1 MAETVFSS
9 ASLTKKLQDI
19 LMKSSSSDAS
29 VADRVD
35 NDNDGGVEGRDD
47 IDAKDQQLL
56 QVANN
61 LFRRKKFPEAAK
73 GYRNVLEISVSD
85 MMKSRASNNLCHLL
99 YKRGNLVEALA
110 FAKKRTELRPTNYK
124 GYFWLA
130 LISSKLRISSGH
142 FKDEDKAVL
151 KLANLLISW
160 HYKKVAMFLYQK
172 FEKVEIPNFFS
183 AIRGTDQLDQV
194 TSKIVEV
201 NSDRDLNHCLRSQD
215 TDLVILLH
223 EGSYEVDFGFNGRL
237 SSSIIGIGSNV
248 QVNVKSTSATAVNI
262 LSGFKVISNVCLNFE
277 GSQLRSC
284 CPDFWSPVVITDCRI
299 VGFSFSFPDP
309 TEASVESFKE
319 LRKVKSKLS
328 PEMYENA
335 LNKLTIEAHKVRT
348 LNLSNLQ
355 FSRFVSRMG
364 REVSLVMHTRT
375 IRQRLKGFGMSRYEK
390 LPTDE
395 KNL

>member
-9 ASLTKKLQDI
+9 ASLTNKLQDI

-130 LISSKLRISSGH
+130 LISVP
-142 FKDEDKAVL
+142 A
-151 KLANLLISW
+151 
-160 HYKKVAMFLYQK
+160 
-172 FEKVEIPNFFS
+172 
-183 AIRGTDQLDQV
+183 
-194 TSKIVEV
+194 
-201 NSDRDLNHCLRSQD
+201 
-215 TDLVILLH
+215 
-223 EGSYEVDFGFNGRL
+223 
-237 SSSIIGIGSNV
+237 
-248 QVNVKSTSATAVNI
+248 STRQNDWRHRVRQ
-262 LSGFKVISNVCLNFE
+262 GPK
-277 GSQLRSC
+277 GSQAMLNPYPAPNLRNCSM
-284 CPDFWSPVVITDCRI
+284 P
-299 VGFSFSFPDP
+299 
-309 TEASVESFKE
+309 
-319 LRKVKSKLS
+319 L
-328 PEMYENA
+328 
-335 LNKLTIEAHKVRT
+335 T
-348 LNLSNLQ
+348 LNLCSQPRANRSQPPDRPWLHE
-355 FSRFVSRMG
+355 SRA
-364 REVSLVMHTRT
+364 
-375 IRQRLKGFGMSRYEK
+375 
-390 LPTDE
+390 
-395 KNL
+395 